1 MARAIAAAPAAL
13 RQVWVLLWKDLLID
27 LRRKENLL
35 AMFLFA
41 VLTLLIFQFAV
52 GGDEAR
58 RYRVTPRVLALLE
71 QEGLSRPALE
81 ALRGLS
87 GRAYLSRG
95 ALLEALDALRAEPLP
110 PPARIALLKFSAR
123 SLLQESAA
131 GLLWVTVLLAG
142 VLGLSRSITTERE
155 GGCMDGLLLT
165 PVSRGVIYLGKM
177 LSNTLF
183 LAVMLALLLPL
194 VSLFF
199 AVDLRDTW
207 LPLMLVMLGGGVGIY
222 RVGDAAGRHDGQ
234 REGTRGAP
242 AHLAV
247 SAAGADRG
255 DGGASYRGYSG
266 RRESSR
272 PVALAAAIGCVRCD
286 LPDCILPGVR
296 VCDGKLNLPHPYAQ
310 GLQCNC
316 EALNCSGNVRRWEVR
331 RSGPCRSPWWSRPF

>member
-1 MARAIAAAPAAL
+1 MARAIAAAPAVL

-27 LRRKENLL
+27 LRRKENLV

-41 VLTLLIFQFAV
+41 VLTLLIFKFAV

-87 GRAYLSRG
+87 GRAYPSRG

-199 AVDLRDTW
+199 AVGLRDTW
-207 LPLMLVMLGGGVGIY
+207 LPLMLVMLGGVLGFTALGTLLGGMTASVRGREVLLPILLFPLLVPIVVTVVHLTGVI
-222 RVGDAAGRHDGQ
+222 
-234 REGTRGAP
+234 
-242 AHLAV
+242 L
-247 SAAGADRG
+247 
-255 DGGASYRGYSG
+255 DGGNLAGQWRWLQLLGAFDAIYLIVSYLAFEYVM
-266 RRESSR
+266 ES
-272 PVALAAAIGCVRCD
+272 
-286 LPDCILPGVR
+286 
-296 VCDGKLNLPHPYAQ
+296 
-310 GLQCNC
+310 
-316 EALNCSGNVRRWEVR
+316 
-331 RSGPCRSPWWSRPF
+331 

>member
-1 MARAIAAAPAAL
+1 MARAIAAAPAVL

-41 VLTLLIFQFAV
+41 VLTLLIFKFAV
-52 GGDEAR
+52 GGDDAR
-58 RYRVTPRVLALLE
+58 HYRVTPRVLALLE

-87 GRAYLSRG
+87 GRAYPSRG
-95 ALLEALDALRAEPLP
+95 ALLEALDALRAAPLP

-199 AVDLRDTW
+199 AVGLRDTW
-207 LPLMLVMLGGGVGIY
+207 LPLMLVMLGGVLGFTALGTLLGGMTASVRGREVLLPILLFPLLVPIVVAVVHLTGVI
-222 RVGDAAGRHDGQ
+222 
-234 REGTRGAP
+234 
-242 AHLAV
+242 L
-247 SAAGADRG
+247 
-255 DGGASYRGYSG
+255 DGGNLAGQWRWLQLLGAFDAIYLIVSYLAFEYVM
-266 RRESSR
+266 ES
-272 PVALAAAIGCVRCD
+272 
-286 LPDCILPGVR
+286 
-296 VCDGKLNLPHPYAQ
+296 
-310 GLQCNC
+310 
-316 EALNCSGNVRRWEVR
+316 
-331 RSGPCRSPWWSRPF
+331 

>member
-41 VLTLLIFQFAV
+41 VLTLLIFKFAV
-52 GGDEAR
+52 GGDEAA

-87 GRAYLSRG
+87 GRAYPSRG

-199 AVDLRDTW
+199 AVGLRDTW
-207 LPLMLVMLGGGVGIY
+207 LPLMLVMLGGVLGFTALGTLLGGMTASVRGREVLLPILLFPLLVPIVVTVVHLTGVI
-222 RVGDAAGRHDGQ
+222 
-234 REGTRGAP
+234 
-242 AHLAV
+242 L
-247 SAAGADRG
+247 
-255 DGGASYRGYSG
+255 DGGNLAGQWRWLQLLGAFDAIYLIVSYLAFEYVM
-266 RRESSR
+266 ES
-272 PVALAAAIGCVRCD
+272 
-286 LPDCILPGVR
+286 
-296 VCDGKLNLPHPYAQ
+296 
-310 GLQCNC
+310 
-316 EALNCSGNVRRWEVR
+316 
-331 RSGPCRSPWWSRPF
+331 